1 MSAAY
6 ITLLNLAER
15 PGLVELSQSVAQDG
29 EIPCD
34 SKLLETIINNQ
45 DTSAWPFDD
54 VTNANV
60 AILRINEAIDD
71 AHAEIEG
78 FLRQRGHKLPLV
90 KIPRLLTDWARV
102 MVRYKLHRNRVSDEK
117 SDPIV
122 RDYKQVLGFLKLVAD
137 GKYSLGIDDAM
148 PIAGGAP
155 QHVGPQRVFDMNSL
169 KDFGR

>member
-1 MSAAY
+1 MMSAAY

-45 DTSAWPFDD
+45 DTSACRPFDD

-78 FLRQRGHKLPLV
+78 FYV
-90 KIPRLLTDWARV
+90 
-102 MVRYKLHRNRVSDEK
+102 NE
-117 SDPIV
+117 
-122 RDYKQVLGFLKLVAD
+122 
-137 GKYSLGIDDAM
+137 GISY
-148 PIAGGAP
+148 
-155 QHVGPQRVFDMNSL
+155 R
-169 KDFGR
+169 